1 MTEYRITFRR
11 DDGRESRVTVTAH
24 DRAEA
29 IGRASAQAEP
39 RTGPSHGRVIVEQN
53 GTTPLAAST

>member
-11 DDGRESRVTVTAH
+11 DDGRESQVTVMAH

-39 RTGPSHGRVIVEQN
+39 PTGRAHGRVIVEQAAT
-53 GTTPLAAST
+53 TTPAA